1 MNILKVYKKI
11 LWFCICINNNIH
23 NVVGTLV
30 QYILKLEIN
39 YLQALSQLLVHA
51 QLRIEHEKLNPPP
64 PPPESKLPPSFQ
76 LTKCPTSCLLKYYCT

>member
-51 QLRIEHEKLNPPP
+51 QLRIEKNDWIWIRKNECRSTARRQSSSAGPRI
-64 PPPESKLPPSFQ
+64 
-76 LTKCPTSCLLKYYCT
+76 